1 MQIVEQDGA
10 TTTVQLNRGA
20 VLVVVMVL
28 VAVMFLLVVVF
39 LQWLLRRL
47 NFCPRSIRWI

>member
-1 MQIVEQDGA
+1 MLACWLVKTEKLKMQIVEQDGA

-28 VAVMFLLVVVF
+28 VG
-39 LQWLLRRL
+39 
-47 NFCPRSIRWI
+47 